1 MDLVPGVT
9 VTSGARG
16 PSHNRD
22 VGGARGS
29 FHLQDRAR
37 DLVPPAGMTMAQL
50 AAKMRQAG
58 FRAINENDHVHVS
71 W

>member
-1 MDLVPGVT
+1 TSLVPGVRI
-9 VTSGARG
+9 TSGARD
-16 PSHNRD
+16 PANNRR
-22 VGGARGS
+22 VGGATGS

-50 AAKMRQAG
+50 AAQYRQAG
-58 FRAINENDHVHVS
+58 FRALDEGDHVHVS